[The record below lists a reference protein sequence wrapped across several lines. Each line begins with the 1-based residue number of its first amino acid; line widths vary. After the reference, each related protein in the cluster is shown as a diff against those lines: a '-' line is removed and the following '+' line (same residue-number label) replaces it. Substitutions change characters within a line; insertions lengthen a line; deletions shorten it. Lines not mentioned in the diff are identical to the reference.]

1 MTTKHVGSLVLCFAF
16 TAIQAHANL
25 ITNGGFETPVV
36 PIGSFTNF
44 LTGSTAMSGWTVTGP
59 EVSIVSTT
67 DTEFGVSFPA
77 EQGSQW
83 LDLTGDGSNVFEG
96 VRQTVATTAGTGY
109 TLSFWVGNYSGHVG
123 HGPTS
128 NVGLQI
134 NGSNAGSF
142 ENSTPS
148 NILAWRQFTYNFTA
162 TGASTSIEFDNLDPL
177 SDNSNGLDNV
187 DLTVTSTPEPASL
200 GLMAAVVAVL
210 AVFIKRSRN

>member
-1 MTTKHVGSLVLCFAF
+1 MTKHVGLLVLCLAF

-25 ITNGGFETPVV
+25 ITNGGFETPLV
-36 PIGSFTNF
+36 PVGSFTNF
-44 LTGSTAMSGWTVTGP
+44 LAGSTAITGWTVTGP

-67 DTEFGVSFPA
+67 DTEFGVTFPA

-96 VRQTVATTAGTGY
+96 VRQTLTTTAGTGY
-109 TLSFWVGNYSGHVG
+109 TLSFWVGNYSGHAC

-128 NVGLQI
+128 NVELQI
-134 NGSNAGSF
+134 NGANVGSF

-148 NILAWRQFTYNFTA
+148 NILTWQLFTYNFTA

-187 DLTVTSTPEPASL
+187 DLEVTSSPEPAAL
-200 GLMAAVVAVL
+200 GLMAAAVGVL
-210 AVFIKRSRN
+210 AFVIKRSRN